1 MPGDAVQTD
10 LRAARCIKYSTRSH
24 VQHVLLGNEQ
34 VLPVYVFTTLYFL
47 IILDCT
53 LSTYRK
59 ESWQTQRAVS
69 RQQQP
74 HTSRVVL

>member
-1 MPGDAVQTD
+1 MPGDAVQTNQ
-10 LRAARCIKYSTRSH
+10 RAARCIKYSTHSH
-24 VQHVLLGNEQ
+24 VQHVILGSERVLL
-34 VLPVYVFTTLYFL
+34 VYVFATLYFL
-47 IILDCT
+47 IILGCT

-59 ESWQTQRAVS
+59 GILQKQRAVS